1 MVSYH
6 HGFVHI
12 SKKKLDDL
20 ELTQLINSC
29 IIQLFGWASNLQNIR
44 AKFMLLASVN
54 KRHSASI
61 YINLSL
67 VLVVVMFDISNW
79 ICQ

>member
-6 HGFVHI
+6 QDLFI
-12 SKKKLDDL
+12 YQKKLDDL

-29 IIQLFGWASNLQNIR
+29 TIQLFGWASNLQNIR